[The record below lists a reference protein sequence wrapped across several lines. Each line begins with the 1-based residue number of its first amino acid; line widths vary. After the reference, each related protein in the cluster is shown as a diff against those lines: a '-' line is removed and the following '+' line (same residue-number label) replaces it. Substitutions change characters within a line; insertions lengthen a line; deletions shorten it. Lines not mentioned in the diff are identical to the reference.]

1 MNSTIIIFKNDAVG
15 DLAQSLN
22 AIYNIIENNKE
33 KDILIYLSERSKKFS
48 FLIKKYQNV
57 EFKNIK
63 YDLTFFEKIKIIFFI
78 LKNDISKIY
87 ILTPKSFYF
96 LLPLMFRN
104 TKFYGL
110 CVDGPNKYKRPI
122 EFLRKY
128 LFKYVVNDR
137 AAIFKRDSTVKI
149 QNNLTSGI
157 HSYRNFKFAVD
168 IEPSNFLK
176 KYLPKNYIYFHLKK
190 NTIDKLN
197 WQIND
202 LNILFNKL
210 LKYYQHV
217 VFTKDI
223 EKYWP

>member
-96 LLPLMFRN
+96 LLPLMFEILN
-104 TKFYGL
+104 FM
-110 CVDGPNKYKRPI
+110 D
-122 EFLRKY
+122 
-128 LFKYVVNDR
+128 YV
-137 AAIFKRDSTVKI
+137 
-149 QNNLTSGI
+149 LMG
-157 HSYRNFKFAVD
+157 
-168 IEPSNFLK
+168 
-176 KYLPKNYIYFHLKK
+176 
-190 NTIDKLN
+190 
-197 WQIND
+197 QINIKD
-202 LNILFNKL
+202 QLNF
-210 LKYYQHV
+210 
-217 VFTKDI
+217 
-223 EKYWP
+223 